1 MQQLSR
7 ILCGIA
13 LSACVLMAQADPPG
27 RVARLS
33 YIYGAVSYRPAG
45 VDDWA
50 PIDYNRPL
58 TTGDHMF
65 VEFAGSAELQIGS
78 AALRMKSATD
88 VEFLNLDD
96 SNVQLRMTG
105 GSLIIRLRYL
115 GDQDSFEVDT
125 PNLAFSL
132 LRTGEYRIDVKPD
145 TSTTLVTVRAG
156 EGEIQG
162 ANQALSVRAG
172 EQAQVVG
179 ADQPSYQTVGAP
191 PLDAMDTWSEGRD
204 QTDDQSPSARYV
216 SRELVGYQD
225 LDRYG
230 AWRNTPEYGNV
241 WVPNGTPAG
250 WAPYQDGHWLWV
262 DPWGWT
268 WVDDAPWGFAPFHYG
283 RWAYVGNSWG
293 WVPGP
298 VAERPV
304 YAPALV
310 AWVGGGAVGG
320 GVGWFALGPREVYVP
335 SYHTSPVYLN
345 RVNITNTVIVNNNVN
360 VNVTNVQY
368 VNRDRPGAVVAM
380 QQSAFASARPV
391 KSAAIAVRPESIRS
405 ASVVATAAVAPTRAS
420 LTRTAAPG
428 AKIVQPPATM
438 KGREVIAKRTPPPAP
453 VPFAQKQQA
462 LAANAGRPLDTNQVQ
477 QLRQSQP
484 TPARPAV
491 RQVQVRT
498 PSPAPQ
504 AQPPAAQSN
513 RPGGQVAPQRTPG
526 APATSA
532 PAPQTARPLNDRPG
546 QNQPNIPGQPPQ
558 VPPIRATPP
567 NSPTPTPQNAR
578 PSNDR
583 PIIPGQPPQTP
594 PTRATPP
601 TETRPAPQR
610 QAPPAAVPSENRGA
624 PAPNRSAPAANP
636 PAARPNRPVPNKQND
651 KKDEKKKE
659 EN

>member
-1 MQQLSR
+1 MKLLNR

-58 TTGDHMF
+58 TTGDRMF

-105 GSLIIRLRYL
+105 GSLIVRLRYL

-145 TSTTLVTVRAG
+145 SSTTLVTVRGG

-162 ANQALSVRAG
+162 PDQALSVRAG

-179 ADQPSYQTVGAP
+179 ADQPSYQTVGVP

-204 QTDDQSPSARYV
+204 QSDDQSPSARYV
-216 SRELVGYQD
+216 SREMVGYQD

-230 AWRNTPEYGNV
+230 SWRNTPDYGNV
-241 WVPNGTPAG
+241 WVPNGTPGG
-250 WAPYQDGHWLWV
+250 WAPYHDGHWLWV

-283 RWAYVGNSWG
+283 RWAYVSGYWG

-345 RVNITNTVIVNNNVN
+345 RVNVTDTVIVNNNVN
-360 VNVTNVQY
+360 INVTNVQY
-368 VNRDRPGAVVAM
+368 VNRGAPGAVVAM
-380 QQSAFASARPV
+380 QQSAFASAQPV
-391 KSAAIAVRPESIRS
+391 KSAAIAVRPDAIRS
-405 ASVVATAAVAPTRAS
+405 APVVATAAVAPTRAS
-420 LTRTAAPG
+420 LTKTAAPG
-428 AKIVQPPATM
+428 AKIVKPPATM
-438 KGREVIAKRTPPPAP
+438 QGKQVIAKRTPPPPP
-453 VPFAQKQQA
+453 VAFAQKQQA

-477 QLRQSQP
+477 QLQKSQP
-484 TPARPAV
+484 APARPAV

-504 AQPPAAQSN
+504 APAAQSN
-513 RPGGQVAPQRTPG
+513 RTAGQAAPQRTPG
-526 APATSA
+526 APSAPAPSPQTARPLNDRPAQNQPTIPGQPSQTPPTRATPPTEA
-532 PAPQTARPLNDRPG
+532 RPAPQTARPLNDRPA
-546 QNQPNIPGQPPQ
+546 QSQPAQPAP
-558 VPPIRATPP
+558 AE
-567 NSPTPTPQNAR
+567 AR
-578 PSNDR
+578 P
-583 PIIPGQPPQTP
+583 
-594 PTRATPP
+594 A
-601 TETRPAPQR
+601 QR
-610 QAPPAAVPSENRGA
+610 QAPPAPP
-624 PAPNRSAPAANP
+624 PAPPKEVQRAAPAANP
-636 PAARPNRPVPNKQND
+636 PAAKPAKPAPKKEND
-651 KKDEKKKE
+651 KKDEKKE
-659 EN
+659 QN

>member
-1 MQQLSR
+1 MQLLNR

-33 YIYGAVSYRPAG
+33 YIYGGVSFRPAG

-58 TTGDHMF
+58 TTGDHIF

-78 AALRMKSATD
+78 AALRMKSATAL
-88 VEFLNLDD
+88 EFLNLDD
-96 SNVQLRMTG
+96 SNVQLRLTE
-105 GSLIIRLRYL
+105 GSLIVRLRYL

-145 TSTTLVTVRAG
+145 SSTTLVTVRRG

-162 ANQALSVRAG
+162 PNQAFTVRAG

-179 ADQPSYQTVGAP
+179 VDQPSYQTFGAP
-191 PLDAMDTWSEGRD
+191 PLDAMDAWSEGRD
-204 QTDDQSPSARYV
+204 QRDDQSLSARYV
-216 SRELVGYQD
+216 SREMVGYQD

-230 AWRNTPEYGNV
+230 SWRNTPDYGNV
-241 WVPNGTPAG
+241 WVPNGTPDG
-250 WAPYQDGHWLWV
+250 WAPYHNGHWLWV

-268 WVDDAPWGFAPFHYG
+268 WADDAPWGFAPFHYG
-283 RWAYVGNSWG
+283 RWAYVGNYWG

-310 AWVGGGAVGG
+310 AWVGGGAIGG
-320 GVGWFALGPREVYVP
+320 GVAWFALGPREVYVP
-335 SYHTSPVYLN
+335 SYHASPVYMN
-345 RVNITNTVIVNNNVN
+345 RVNVTNTVIVNNNVN

-368 VNRDRPGAVVAM
+368 VNRGAPGAVMAM

-391 KSAAIAVRPESIRS
+391 QSAAMAVRPEAMRS
-405 ASVVATAAVAPTRAS
+405 APVVATAAVAPTRAS

-428 AKIVQPPATM
+428 AKIVRPPADLQ
-438 KGREVIAKRTPPPAP
+438 GRQVIAKRTPPPPP

-477 QLRQSQP
+477 QIRQSQP
-484 TPARPAV
+484 APARPAV
-491 RQVQVRT
+491 RQVQART
-498 PSPAPQ
+498 PLRLRRRSH
-504 AQPPAAQSN
+504 
-513 RPGGQVAPQRTPG
+513 RPRSSIGRLPVKLRHNGRHRL
-526 APATSA
+526 
-532 PAPQTARPLNDRPG
+532 RPL
-546 QNQPNIPGQPPQ
+546 
-558 VPPIRATPP
+558 
-567 NSPTPTPQNAR
+567 
-578 PSNDR
+578 
-583 PIIPGQPPQTP
+583 
-594 PTRATPP
+594 
-601 TETRPAPQR
+601 QR
-610 QAPPAAVPSENRGA
+610 QR
-624 PAPNRSAPAANP
+624 R
-636 PAARPNRPVPNKQND
+636 RPRD
-651 KKDEKKKE
+651 R
-659 EN
+659 